1 MKHET
6 LISIICIFIF
16 TIVFGSC
23 VGNSKLQSG
32 ITESIRQGAESDGR
46 LGATVEQLAE
56 ADRRIAETGRQLGD
70 LSDDIRNTLRGIR
83 DTEWET
89 YGSIQQLQG
98 ILDDYNSPPERVLRQ
113 VDNIR
118 NEVANKKQDID
129 SINNYI
135 YNISTNENSGI
146 CTIH

>member
-6 LISIICIFIF
+6 LISIICIFTF

-32 ITESIRQGAESDGR
+32 ITESIRQSAESDGR

-56 ADRRIAETGRQLGD
+56 ADRRIAETSRQLGD

-98 ILDDYNSPPERVLRQ
+98 ILEEYNSLLERVLRE
-113 VDNIR
+113 VDKLRTEI
-118 NEVANKKQDID
+118 EDKK
-129 SINNYI
+129 
-135 YNISTNENSGI
+135 
-146 CTIH
+146 